1 VGRPNVGK
9 STLLNA
15 LVDSKVAI
23 TSEKPQTTRH
33 AIRGVL
39 THEHAQLV
47 FVDTPG
53 LQKPRHQLGKRMN
66 VVVAQTLAE
75 VDICLFML
83 DASSGFGSGDS
94 RGAREVMEASI
105 PAICV
110 INKADK
116 VQPPELLRKI
126 EQASDL
132 ADWTD
137 VLTTSAKNKTGL
149 RDLVETLTR
158 LLPEGPRYYEEGT
171 VTDQSE
177 GLLVSERIREKI
189 LDATR
194 KEVPHSVAVVVDEI
208 SKRPDAEIIDVV
220 AIIYTLR
227 PSQRGI
233 LLGKGGSM
241 IKQIGIKA
249 RKDIEELL
257 GGQIFLDLKV
267 KVEPHWQR
275 DAQLLER
282 MGY

>member
-1 VGRPNVGK
+1 
-9 STLLNA
+9 
-15 LVDSKVAI
+15 
-23 TSEKPQTTRH
+23 
-33 AIRGVL
+33 
-39 THEHAQLV
+39 
-47 FVDTPG
+47 
-53 LQKPRHQLGKRMN
+53 
-66 VVVAQTLAE
+66 
-75 VDICLFML
+75 
-83 DASSGFGSGDS
+83 
-94 RGAREVMEASI
+94 
-105 PAICV
+105 
-110 INKADK
+110 
-116 VQPPELLRKI
+116 
-126 EQASDL
+126 
-132 ADWTD
+132 
-137 VLTTSAKNKTGL
+137 
-149 RDLVETLTR
+149 
-158 LLPEGPRYYEEGT
+158 
-171 VTDQSE
+171 
-177 GLLVSERIREKI
+177 LVSERIREKI

-208 SKRPDAEIIDVV
+208 SKRPGADIIDVV